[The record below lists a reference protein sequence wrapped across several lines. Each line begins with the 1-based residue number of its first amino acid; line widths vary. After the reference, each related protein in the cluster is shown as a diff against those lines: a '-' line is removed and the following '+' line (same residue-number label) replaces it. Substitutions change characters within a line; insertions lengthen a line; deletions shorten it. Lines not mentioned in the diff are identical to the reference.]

1 MSFDLRLVN
10 GSFQLGPNGD
20 FQLAR
25 NQEKLSQDV
34 IKIIATAVG
43 TNLAHKWYGSIIPDK
58 IVGSGLRQDLLKA
71 EIVKSITSSIEH
83 LKSLQEQQA
92 RAGQVLTPNEAI
104 LTLEAVQV
112 LPSSDPR
119 AVIIVITI
127 KTRSGK
133 ILQEELSLSI

>member
-1 MSFDLRLVN
+1 MSFDLKLVN

-20 FQLAR
+20 FQLSR
-25 NQEKLSQDV
+25 NTEKLSQDV

-71 EIVKSITSSIEH
+71 EIIKGVSSCIDN

-104 LTLEAVQV
+104 LSLEGVQV

-119 AVIIVITI
+119 TVVIVITI
-127 KTRSGK
+127 KTRAGK
-133 ILQEELSLSI
+133 ILQEELALNI

>member
-1 MSFDLRLVN
+1 MSFDLKLVN

-71 EIVKSITSSIEH
+71 EIVKSITSSVEN

-104 LTLEAVQV
+104 LSLEAVQV

>member
-71 EIVKSITSSIEH
+71 EIVKSITSSIEN

-92 RAGQVLTPNEAI
+92 RAGQVLAPNEAI
-104 LTLEAVQV
+104 LSLEAVQV

>member
-1 MSFDLRLVN
+1 MSFDLKLVN

-20 FQLAR
+20 FELAR
-25 NQEKLSQDV
+25 NQDKLSQDV

-43 TNLAHKWYGSIIPDK
+43 TNLAHKWYGSTIPDK
-58 IVGSGLRQDLLKA
+58 VVGSGLRQDLLKA
-71 EIVKSITSSIEH
+71 EIIRSISSSVEN

-92 RAGQVLTPNEAI
+92 RAGQVLTPSEAI
-104 LTLEAVQV
+104 LSLEAVQV

-119 AVIIVITI
+119 TVIIVITI

>member
-71 EIVKSITSSIEH
+71 EIAKSITSAVEN

-104 LTLEAVQV
+104 LSLEAVQV

>member
-71 EIVKSITSSIEH
+71 EIVKSITSSIEN

-104 LTLEAVQV
+104 LSLEAVQV